1 MEAQP
6 QPQIQ
11 APAREPTPRH
21 CGFCR
26 QPGHTIGFC
35 SSDGAYAVY
44 NNLCQSL
51 EIIRQLPNTNIE
63 YQANR
68 FKNWLLN
75 NHSAA
80 QIKLLALRFFNYQS
94 MNPNVRLAHNMLAHA
109 TFIVDRLFDP
119 ALRQPLR
126 QEEESIATL
135 QRISSENIRRRRE
148 IRSQREQFDRET
160 RRYNALRQSYQ
171 ANVNAYNE
179 HLRTNSGVEIAAIRQ
194 HALHLPNGNLILSH
208 FNDSLASAGN
218 DAQRNSVIGNTM
230 QEIQAAVVERERL
243 NARANAQ
250 RIQEEGEQAI
260 LTNLRR
266 QREMTKIVT
275 TILCTETAAELQQH
289 QDCPICYSDETK
301 LMDMIST
308 NCNHE
313 FCKTCICR
321 HIDGAPANRRACCPM
336 CRADI
341 RSLVVRDVEFCQEL
355 NNKYNRVV
363 T

>member
-35 SSDGAYAVY
+35 SSDEIYAIY
-44 NNLCQSL
+44 NYLCRSL

-94 MNPNVRLAHNMLAHA
+94 INPNVRLVHNRIAHA
-109 TFIVDRLFDP
+109 TFITDSLFDP

-126 QEEESIATL
+126 QEEESTATL
-135 QRISSENIRRRRE
+135 QRISSENIRRRSE

-194 HALHLPNGNLILSH
+194 HALHLPNGNQILTR

-218 DAQRNSVIGNTM
+218 DAQRNSIVGNTM
-230 QEIQAAVVERERL
+230 QEIRAAVVERERL
-243 NARANAQ
+243 NARLNARAN
-250 RIQEEGEQAI
+250 EQQVQAE
-260 LTNLRR
+260 TEQR

-321 HIDGAPANRRACCPM
+321 HIDGVPANRRACCPM

-341 RSLVVRDVEFCQEL
+341 KSLNVRDVEFCQEL